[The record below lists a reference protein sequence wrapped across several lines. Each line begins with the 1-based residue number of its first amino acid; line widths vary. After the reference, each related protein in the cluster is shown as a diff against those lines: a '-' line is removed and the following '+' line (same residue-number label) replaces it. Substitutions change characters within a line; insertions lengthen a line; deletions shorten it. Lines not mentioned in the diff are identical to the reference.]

1 MAGCAPRRVWPG
13 TGLTDIRQTSPAAA
27 AAHGRRHCGRGR
39 HVYDARHEAR
49 GGVCAAHVVRKV
61 VLLRRPDS
69 SPTGGGYGRPAGRVS
84 PSLLRGASTD
94 ASEYGRWRL
103 RTPASMADGVC
114 GRRRSLAGYPAV
126 GAYRI
131 RPLRRTRRGRMWNM
145 YSPPMVALGGR
156 MRYAPTLP
164 AGEASQVPGKSFPA
178 SAEAA
183 SLISHPPRKCALR
196 AYLSALRAYISA
208 LRAHFLVC
216 PLAAPTPLP
225 PNNEPT
231 NN

>member
-1 MAGCAPRRVWPG
+1 MKMAGCAPRQGLAGGVCGRLRVWPG
-13 TGLTDIRQTSPAAA
+13 TGLTGTKQTSPAAA

-39 HVYDARHEAR
+39 HVYDARHAAC

-61 VLLRRPDS
+61 VLLRTPGS
-69 SPTGGGYGRPAGRVS
+69 SPTGGGYERPAGRVS
-84 PSLLRGASTD
+84 PSLLRG
-94 ASEYGRWRL
+94 RL
-103 RTPASMADGVC
+103 RTPASM
-114 GRRRSLAGYPAV
+114 AGYPAV

-183 SLISHPPRKCALR
+183 SLVPHPKKVCTPCILLCTQCTLLCTRCT
-196 AYLSALRAYISA
+196 LS
-208 LRAHFLVC
+208 C
-216 PLAAPTPLP
+216 LP
-225 PNNEPT
+225 PCGTHTFAAEQRTT